1 MFLNAA
7 KGDGSNFVGADELVE
22 ARLAAMPASA
32 HSVARDHV
40 TT

>member
-22 ARLAAMPASA
+22 ARLAGSNAGIGTQRGP
-32 HSVARDHV
+32 
-40 TT
+40 